1 MTRLPDHAIFTL
13 LRLLDDGKTHAIE
26 VLTQKLCCSP
36 AVMRELITQ
45 LQTTYGVSID
55 TLANGSYR
63 LHRPFEWLA
72 EDRVYALLTPPAR
85 HVFTLSFV
93 DEVSSS
99 NTVLQALPEQ
109 ARSSGLVLGAEWQ
122 HACRGRMHKTWQ
134 VALGGSLTFSVLWHF
149 ANKPLALSGVTLAAG
164 IAVIRAL
171 HQLQVPAQL
180 KWPNDI
186 VLCQGKL
193 GGILVEAI
201 HQHAQGT
208 WGVIGM
214 GLNIG
219 DAPNRPA
226 TAVYCT
232 IASRNILL
240 AYILN
245 ALEAV
250 LTVLATQGF
259 QCLQKEWEKACVHLD
274 LPVQLLVPNGQ
285 IMQGIAQGVNE
296 QGALLLKTDQ
306 GVHPYHVGDISLI
319 MMP

>member
-1 MTRLPDHAIFTL
+1 MAHLPDTAIFAL
-13 LRLLDDGKTHAIE
+13 LRLLDDGKTHAME
-26 VLTQKLCCSP
+26 ALTQKLCCSP
-36 AVMRELITQ
+36 AVMRQLIAQ
-45 LQTTYGVSID
+45 LQTTYGVGLD
-55 TLANGSYR
+55 ALPNEGYR
-63 LHRPFEWLA
+63 LHHPFEWLA

-99 NTVLQALPEQ
+99 NTVLQALPEPS
-109 ARSSGLVLGAEWQ
+109 RSSGLVLGAEWQ
-122 HACRGRMHKTWQ
+122 YACRGRMHKTWQ
-134 VALGGSLTFSVLWHF
+134 AALGGSLTFSVLWHF
-149 ANKPLALSGVTLAAG
+149 ANGPLALSGVTLATG
-164 IAVIRAL
+164 VAVIRAL
-171 HQLQVPAQL
+171 HQLHVPAQL

-186 VLCQGKL
+186 VLPQGKL

-214 GLNIG
+214 GLNSG

-226 TAVYCT
+226 RAVHCT
-232 IASRNILL
+232 IASRNTLL

-245 ALEAV
+245 ALDAV
-250 LTVLATQGF
+250 LTILATQGF
-259 QCLQKEWEKACVHLD
+259 SCLQQEWEAACMHLH
-274 LPVQLLVPNGQ
+274 LPVRLCTPNGH

-306 GVHPYHVGDISLI
+306 GVHPYHVGDLSLT